1 MFKQVSPKTN
11 SNDLTTYP
19 IIGFAL
25 LAALAVPAF
34 PLSAQTPSYASLPG
48 HVVSA
53 LANATRLPHTRAMDE
68 EPIKVTVVF
77 NLSDPQGAKALEEEY
92 STPTS
97 LNYHRTITAS
107 EFTSRFGPSQEA
119 WNTVLVYLEQNGL
132 TLSHGTIDQ
141 RMMSVTGTR
150 AQVQKAF
157 HVLVDNYQL
166 GDRAFHAVASDP
178 IVPAAI
184 APLIATVAGLSNL
197 ARPLPFS
204 NLSPAW
210 PASIATAYN
219 GTLTPASA
227 TNTGGL
233 PPGLDG
239 ANVTIG
245 LLEEDGFDPKD
256 VSTWLS
262 LVGLPADLIHHIVL
276 YGTVSPSGCTP
287 STPKCGTTEV
297 LLDIAAALGIA
308 PGATIEI
315 FENEPDANF
324 AVEILDALYQLSLAS
339 PAVLSISGGVCEFRL
354 SPSDAAAIDSY
365 ASSYM
370 LSGISVFAGT
380 GDTGASCING
390 PDGEPANSISVPA
403 DSPHVVAVGGTTLN
417 VDSNNSYDSES
428 WWKSGGFG
436 TSVPS
441 TPEQPLYFA
450 EPGYQSKWY
459 PGATGR
465 SVPDV
470 SMYAAPGV
478 TICQPDCTYTI
489 RGTSLAT
496 PLWAAT
502 WALLQ
507 QASSDAGM
515 GIPNAGFGGIYAL
528 HEGLHAASTMTGTGN
543 DFQHVGLGSP
553 DITKLIAIAVPPK
566 IIGFYPSSGSS
577 EGGTKVTIYGQ
588 GGFIGVKKVT
598 FGGHAGT
605 NLKIESDTLL
615 TVETPSA
622 HHNAAAEIN
631 VVTPGGTA
639 TGPLPC
645 DYDPVIDNVA
655 PAVGIT
661 AGGTTV
667 TVSGVALS
675 DDLTFEF
682 IAEGEA
688 DHKATKVSC
697 DTTHRSC
704 TMLSPAHV
712 AGTVNVV
719 AVAPWG
725 YTSPISSA
733 NQFTYCEE
741 CLAIPRLAH

>member
-1 MFKQVSPKTN
+1 MFKQASLKTN
-11 SNDLTTYP
+11 SHDLTRYP
-19 IIGFAL
+19 IMGLAL
-25 LAALAVPAF
+25 LAAFAMSASPLGAQPAG
-34 PLSAQTPSYASLPG
+34 YASLPG
-48 HVVSA
+48 HVIRA
-53 LANATRLPHTRAMDE
+53 LANATRLPHTGQMDE
-68 EPIKVTVVF
+68 EPMKVTVVL

-97 LNYHRTITAS
+97 LNYRRTISAS
-107 EFTSRFGPSQEA
+107 EFRSRFGPSQEA
-119 WNTVLVYLEQNGL
+119 WNTVLAYLEQNGL
-132 TLSHGTIDQ
+132 TMSHGTIDQ
-141 RMMSVTGTR
+141 RAMSVTGTR
-150 AQVQKAF
+150 AEVQKAF

-166 GDRAFHAVASDP
+166 GDRTFHAVASDP
-178 IVPAAI
+178 IVPAAV

-197 ARPLPFS
+197 ARPHSFS
-204 NLSPAW
+204 NPSPAW

-219 GTLTPASA
+219 GTLTPAGA

-239 ANVTIG
+239 TNVTIG
-245 LLEEDGFDPKD
+245 LLEKDGFDPTD
-256 VSTWLS
+256 VSSWLS
-262 LVGLPADLIHHIVL
+262 FVGLPADLIHHIVL
-276 YGTVSPSGCTP
+276 YGTVSPSGCAPTSP
-287 STPKCGTTEV
+287 QCGTTEA

-308 PGATIEI
+308 PGATIQI
-315 FENEPDANF
+315 FENEPSTNF
-324 AVEILDALYQLSLAS
+324 AVDILDALYQLSLAP
-339 PAVLSISGGVCEFRL
+339 PAVLSISGGECEFHM

-380 GDTGASCING
+380 GDSGPSCIKN
-390 PDGEPANSISVPA
+390 PDGTPANSIPVPA
-403 DSPHVVAVGGTTLN
+403 DSPHVVAVGGTKLD

-428 WWKSGGFG
+428 WWNCCGGSGGFG
-436 TSVPS
+436 TSVPGTS
-441 TPEQPLYFA
+441 EQELYFA
-450 EPGYQSKWY
+450 EPGYQSTWY

-478 TICQPDCTYTI
+478 TICQPDCSYTI
-489 RGTSLAT
+489 GGTSLAT

-507 QASSDAGM
+507 QASIDAGM

-528 HEGLHAASTMTGTGN
+528 NKGLHAASTMTGTGS

-566 IIGFYPSSGSS
+566 IIGFYPSSGLSG
-577 EGGTKVTIYGQ
+577 GGTKVTIYGQ

-598 FGGHAGT
+598 FGGHAAT
-605 NLKIESDTLL
+605 HLKIESDTLL

-622 HHNAAAEIN
+622 HDNAAAEIK

-639 TGPLPC
+639 AGPLPF
-645 DYDPVIDNVA
+645 DYDPIIDNVT
-655 PAVGIT
+655 PPVGIT

-682 IAEGEA
+682 EGA
-688 DHKATKVSC
+688 KATKVSC
-697 DTTHRSC
+697 DTKHTSC

-712 AGTVNVV
+712 AGTVSVV

-725 YTSPISSA
+725 YTSPTSSYD
-733 NQFTYCEE
+733 QFTYCDT
-741 CLAIPRLAH
+741 CSLPLPRLAH